1 MDYDWGLSRRNLL
14 AAVGSGVLATAA
26 GCLNR
31 VAGQPPNYVP
41 EEAWGFETKGP
52 ILGVPVVSGGRLF
65 VGSDDGYMYAL
76 EEEGAGDIADLQ
88 DFPMSGYDLRCTNA
102 PDGIEGPRSD
112 VVERWRFDT
121 NGPIRAAPVVWDG
134 ALLFGSNDNY
144 FYSVDI
150 ATGEENWRVD
160 TGSRIMS
167 GASVN
172 DGVVYLGSGLADEH
186 PTSEGG
192 GVFALDV
199 EDGGEIWSVEYD
211 DGVLSPPTY
220 YDGIVYHG
228 DQENTFVARDAETG
242 EEVWEYESD
251 RAFCVCRPAIDGE
264 SVYIG
269 GEDRKMY
276 SFDVDSGEKEWEFD
290 TGDVVVSSPT
300 VMDGSVY
307 FGSYDNSVYAV
318 DADNGEKIWQ
328 YETNGAVVSSPAYRG
343 GLLYTGS
350 LDGAI
355 YALDGNEGELVWG
368 FETDERVA
376 SSPLVTEDRIY
387 TGSEDSRLYALTN
400 REVPEDVH
408 REHRNAIERRN
419 VTAEDIV
426 EERIREHYASID

>member
-1 MDYDWGLSRRNLL
+1 MGYDWGLSRRNLL

-121 NGPIRAAPVVWDG
+121 NGPIRAAPIVWDG
-134 ALLFGSNDNY
+134 DLLFGSNDNY
-144 FYSVDI
+144 FYSVDA

-167 GASVN
+167 GASVH
-172 DGVVYLGSGLADEH
+172 DGIVYLGSGLAEEH
-186 PTSEGG
+186 PHSDGG

-199 EDGGEIWSVEYD
+199 EDGSEVWSVEYD

-220 YDGIVYHG
+220 YDGLVYHG
-228 DQENTFVARDAETG
+228 DQDESFVARDAETG
-242 EEVWEYESD
+242 EEVWSYESD
-251 RAFCVCRPAIDGE
+251 RHFCACRPAIDGDN
-264 SVYIG
+264 VYIG
-269 GEDRKMY
+269 CEDY
-276 SFDVDSGEKEWEFD
+276 SVYAFDVSSGEKRWEFETD
-290 TGDVVVSSPT
+290 AIVVSSPT
-300 VMDGSVY
+300 VWDDTVF
-307 FGSYDNSVYAV
+307 FGSYDENLYAV
-318 DADNGEKIWQ
+318 DTARGKERWR
-328 YETNGAVVSSPAYRG
+328 YETNGSIVSSPAHRN
-343 GLLYTGS
+343 GLVYVGS
-350 LDGAI
+350 LDGAV
-355 YALDGNEGELVWG
+355 YAVDGGEGELVWG
-368 FETDERVA
+368 FETDGRVA

-408 REHRNAIERRN
+408 REHRDAIERRN
-419 VTAEDIV
+419 VSAEDLV
-426 EERIREHYASID
+426 EESVMDNYDLDS